1 MTDDFRADL
10 ATAYDF
16 AEADSLTLGAPILDG
31 QTATGLSIRQPLS
44 MMNRHG
50 LIAGATGTGKTRT
63 LQMLAGQL
71 SAAGVP
77 VFLADM
83 KGDLS
88 GMAMPGAS
96 NSKIEERC
104 ASIGRPFLPAGCPV
118 EFLSLTGQQG
128 LPVRATVTSF
138 GPLLLG
144 RVLDLN
150 ETQQSAL
157 SMVFKFSD
165 DQGLL
170 LLDLVDLKEVL
181 LYLTDS
187 GSGHLREY
195 GNLAKATVGV
205 LLRKIVELES
215 QGGEQFFGEPEFDID
230 DLLSVDDQGRG
241 RISILGLSDLQEKPA
256 LFSTFMM
263 WLLATLFRELPE
275 AGDLAKPKLVFFFDE
290 AHHLF
295 NGKGKAF
302 EEQIEQVVRLIR
314 SKGVGIWFVTQTPR
328 DLPADILAQLGNR
341 VQHALRAF
349 TPDDDKAIRATAR
362 TMPKS
367 EHYDVADMLTKLG
380 IGEAFV
386 TVLNPDG
393 VPTAVAATLLLPPA
407 SSMTPLPP
415 DELIRRI
422 QSSPLA
428 ERYVTDI
435 DRQSAREALQA
446 RVAEEEALEAAAR
459 KPAPTREPLDPP
471 TPRAASRRRPE
482 AGAAETILKSPVARA
497 ATQELVRGIFGL
509 LGIKTS
515 RRRAR

>member
-1 MTDDFRADL
+1 MA
-10 ATAYDF
+10 AYDF
-16 AEADSLTLGAPILDG
+16 AEAGSLILGAPRLAG
-31 QTATGLSIRQPLS
+31 ETATGVLIRQPLS

-88 GMAMPGAS
+88 GMAVPGSAS
-96 NSKIEERC
+96 LKIDERC
-104 ASIGRPFLPAGCPV
+104 AAIGQPFQPAGCPV
-118 EFLSLTGQQG
+118 EFFSLTGNGG
-128 LPVRATVTSF
+128 LPLRATVSSF
-138 GPLLLG
+138 GPLLLA

-150 ETQQSAL
+150 ETQRSAL
-157 SMVFKFSD
+157 AMVFKFSD

-181 LYLTDS
+181 LYLTDTGAS
-187 GSGHLREY
+187 HLREY

-205 LLRKIVELES
+205 LLRKIVELEQ

-230 DLLSVDDQGRG
+230 DLLSVDEAGRG
-241 RISILGLSDLQEKPA
+241 RVSILGLSDLQERPA

-295 NGKGKAF
+295 DGKGKAF

-314 SKGVGIWFVTQTPR
+314 SKGIGVWFVTQTPR

-341 VQHALRAF
+341 MQHALRAF
-349 TPDDDKAIRATAR
+349 TPDDDRTIRATAR

-367 EHYDVADMLTKLG
+367 EHYDVADQLTKLG

-386 TVLNPDG
+386 TVLSPEG

-407 SSMTPLPP
+407 SSMTPLSVE
-415 DELIRRI
+415 DVARRV

-446 RVAEEEALEAAAR
+446 RVAEESALEAAAR
-459 KPAPTREPLDPP
+459 KPAPTAGASTSR
-471 TPRAASRRRPE
+471 PRAEPRQRPE
-482 AGAAETILKSPVARA
+482 PGAAQTILKSPVARA

-509 LGIKTS
+509 LGVRTS
-515 RRRAR
+515 RRRAW